1 MGERLTVVV
10 EDGVSGLL
18 VQLAGSSR
26 RQGEYLSGLI
36 RAAWENEQAGLA
48 GQAGDMDREA
58 LRLQVLGLAGQVKM
72 LEGRLLRIE
81 GQLAAVMAGQS

>member
-1 MGERLTVVV
+1 MGERLTVVL
-10 EDGVSGLL
+10 EDGISELL
-18 VQLAGSSR
+18 IELAGSSR

-48 GQAGDMDREA
+48 GDMDREG

-72 LEGRLLRIE
+72 LEGRLLRVE
-81 GQLAAVMAGQS
+81 GQLAALMAEQR